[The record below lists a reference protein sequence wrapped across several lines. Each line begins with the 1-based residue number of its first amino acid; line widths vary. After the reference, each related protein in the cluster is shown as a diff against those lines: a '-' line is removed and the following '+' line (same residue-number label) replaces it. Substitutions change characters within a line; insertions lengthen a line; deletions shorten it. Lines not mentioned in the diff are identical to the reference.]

1 MKYWSPEEL
10 AAMDVVKFE
19 TTDAKGKKVPFETPK
34 GAKLVCKPR
43 PMTWQEQMGLGM
55 SGAVTRFVG
64 IGLATATLTLSL
76 YTPEHRAQFEAGC
89 GKYLVSPP
97 QGQPAKVYTAYH
109 PRLARLK
116 ISQVRLL
123 SDPAGEWDEGRQVE
137 TVVYELGEWRKPL
150 PMLSSAPTTAGAG
163 KDGSKA
169 KSATTEA
176 LKKRIADNSA
186 QIDALGKELAK

>member
-1 MKYWSPEEL
+1 MKFWNPEEL

-19 TTDAKGKKVPFETPK
+19 TTDAKGRKIGFETPP

-43 PMTWQEQMGLGM
+43 PMNWQEQNGLGL
-55 SGAVTRFVG
+55 SGAITRFVG

-76 YTPEHRAQFEAGC
+76 VTAEHRTQFDAGC

-97 QGQPAKVYTAYH
+97 QGQPAKVFSAYH

-123 SDPAGEWDEGRQVE
+123 SEPAGEWNEGQQTE

-163 KDGSKA
+163 KDGTKA

-176 LKKRIADNSA
+176 LKKRVTENSA